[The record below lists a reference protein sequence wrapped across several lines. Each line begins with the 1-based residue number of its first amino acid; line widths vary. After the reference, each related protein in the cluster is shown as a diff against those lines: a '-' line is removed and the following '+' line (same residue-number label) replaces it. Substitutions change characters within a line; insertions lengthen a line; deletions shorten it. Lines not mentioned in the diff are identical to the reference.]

1 MNVLYELDGRVILS
15 SVLYENRIIL
25 IIFLFINWWIYN
37 VINYLYMNF
46 ILFEKSIY
54 FNFIGNFI
62 WNLFYMIFYKN
73 FFYKFFVFSIII
85 KYKIMLYV
93 FKLKFI
99 FYEIYILF
107 FYVIYFV
114 MLKC

>member
-37 VINYLYMNF
+37 VINYSYMNF

-54 FNFIGNFI
+54 FNFI

-99 FYEIYILF
+99 FCEIYILF